1 MLIKQLREK
10 LDRKQNE
17 LLYDY
22 VIKIYNL
29 PNIDGMTNTMKMEAI
44 SDAAYN
50 DKNEN
55 EGDE

>member
-1 MLIKQLREK
+1 MLIQFFKDK
-10 LDRKQNE
+10 LERKKDE

-22 VIKIYNL
+22 IIKLYNL

-55 EGDE
+55 EGE

>member
-1 MLIKQLREK
+1 MLIQFFKDKFE
-10 LDRKQNE
+10 RKEDE

-22 VIKIYNL
+22 IIKLYNL

-55 EGDE
+55 EGE